1 MNIIHNNQNNI
12 SAYHFLSLHIRE
24 NIDDHYLENSSG
36 RILSNEDIVEKGEKY
51 TIREK
56 CKGGS
61 SLNQSG
67 NSFVITIGSA
77 IIYSIITIIYYN
89 YYITNILVGKYCD
102 MPDFDMP
109 NVNLKISGPFG
120 KKGQIPGF
128 PNSKN
133 VIPVKIDKNGSIS
146 FNKNG
151 SITVNKNNKQSG
163 GEGEGENIPTPPSLE
178 EEVEEV
184 GSFKFLMK
192 EYLKR
197 FICHIKDNCYE
208 TVAIDSFPHKKEK
221 VIKNTQTSLGSIL
234 SFAIF
239 AVFIFMLMAP
249 LFLNSATKI
258 ACGKPK
264 MSSTIFAIIFIFLPI
279 AICKFI
285 PKIILFIECTA
296 KKYGKDINLG
306 EYKIA
311 ISNTLLLIL
320 LIIYMIISKGGLSKM
335 MYGMFPIALLVFIGI
350 KFIPT
355 IPDIIHGLSKW
366 FSNNIT
372 NISPPVGDVNPEE
385 SKRYT
390 FFYTVFEIAIFSLIG
405 WILYTIA
412 FIGQVQEFCP
422 ST

>member
-12 SAYHFLSLHIRE
+12 SAYHFLSLHIKE
-24 NIDDHYLENSSG
+24 NIDDYYLENSSG
-36 RILSNEDIVEKGEKY
+36 KILSSEDIVKKDEKY
-51 TIREK
+51 IIREK
-56 CKGGS
+56 CRGGS

-67 NSFVITIGSA
+67 NSFIITIGSS
-77 IIYSIITIIYYN
+77 IIYAIITIIYYN
-89 YYITNILVGKYCD
+89 YYITNILIGKYCD
-102 MPDFDMP
+102 SSDEIP
-109 NVNLKISGPFG
+109 NAKN
-120 KKGQIPGF
+120 IPGAF
-128 PNSKN
+128 SKN
-133 VIPVKIDKNGSIS
+133 SNNKQKGGIAIGLINN
-146 FNKNG
+146 NKNG
-151 SITVNKNNKQSG
+151 TGTETEIGTEIGTGTGNIKTNNK
-163 GEGEGENIPTPPSLE
+163 
-178 EEVEEV
+178 EEV
-184 GSFKFLMK
+184 GSFKYLMK

-208 TVAIDSFPHKKEK
+208 TFMSDSFPYKKEK
-221 VIKNTQTSLGSIL
+221 LIKNTQTSLGSIL

-264 MSSTIFAIIFIFLPI
+264 ITSLIFSIIFIFLPI

-285 PKIILFIECTA
+285 PKIILLIECTA
-296 KKYGKDINLG
+296 KKYGKEINIG
-306 EYKIA
+306 QYKIA
-311 ISNTLLLIL
+311 VSNTILLIL
-320 LIIYMIISKGGLSKM
+320 LIVYMIISKNGLSKM
-335 MYGMFPIALLVFIGI
+335 MYGMFPIALFVFIGI

-355 IPDIIHGLSKW
+355 IPDIIHGLSKF

-372 NISPPVGDVNPEE
+372 TINPPVGDDKPEE
-385 SKRYT
+385 SRRYT
-390 FFYTVFEIAIFSLIG
+390 FFYTVFEIAIFSIIG

>member
-24 NIDDHYLENSSG
+24 NIEDYYLESSG
-36 RILSNEDIVEKGEKY
+36 RILSNDELVKEGEKY

-61 SLNQSG
+61 SLDQSG
-67 NSFVITIGSA
+67 NSFIITMGSA
-77 IIYSIITIIYYN
+77 IIYGIVTILYYN
-89 YYITNILVGKYCD
+89 YYITNILIGKYCD
-102 MPDFDMP
+102 IP
-109 NVNLKISGPFG
+109 NID
-120 KKGQIPGF
+120 IP
-128 PNSKN
+128 NA
-133 VIPVKIDKNGSIS
+133 
-146 FNKNG
+146 
-151 SITVNKNNKQSG
+151 
-163 GEGEGENIPTPPSLE
+163 ENIPSAFAKRNLAKSGGDANINRNAISASNSANEPEKIGT
-178 EEVEEV
+178 
-184 GSFKFLMK
+184 FKYLMK

-208 TVAIDSFPHKKEK
+208 TFMSDSFPYKKEK
-221 VIKNTQTSLGSIL
+221 LIKNTQTSLGSIL

-264 MSSTIFAIIFIFLPI
+264 MSSLIFSLIFIFLPLV
-279 AICKFI
+279 ICKFI
-285 PKIILFIECTA
+285 PKIILFIENIA
-296 KKYGKDINLG
+296 KKNGKVLNIQN
-306 EYKIA
+306 YKIA

-320 LIIYMIISKGGLSKM
+320 LIVYMIISKKGLSKM
-335 MYGMFPIALLVFIGI
+335 MYGMFPIALLIFIGI

-366 FSNNIT
+366 FSNHIT
-372 NISPPVGDVNPEE
+372 TISPPVSDDKPEE
-385 SKRYT
+385 SRRYT

-412 FIGQVQEFCP
+412 YIGQVKEYC
-422 ST
+422 SDT

>member
-24 NIDDHYLENSSG
+24 NIEDYYLESSG
-36 RILSNEDIVEKGEKY
+36 RILSNDELVKEGEKY
-51 TIREK
+51 MIREK
-56 CKGGS
+56 CRGGS
-61 SLNQSG
+61 SLDQSG
-67 NSFVITIGSA
+67 NSFIITMGSA
-77 IIYSIITIIYYN
+77 IIYGIVTILYYN
-89 YYITNILVGKYCD
+89 YYITNILIGKYCD
-102 MPDFDMP
+102 TPDID
-109 NVNLKISGPFG
+109 S
-120 KKGQIPGF
+120 

-133 VIPVKIDKNGSIS
+133 IPGAFAKRNLANSGA
-146 FNKNG
+146 
-151 SITVNKNNKQSG
+151 VNNIKQSG
-163 GEGEGENIPTPPSLE
+163 GDANGINNSISASNSANEPEKIGT
-178 EEVEEV
+178 
-184 GSFKFLMK
+184 FKYLMK

-208 TVAIDSFPHKKEK
+208 TFMSDSFPYKKEK
-221 VIKNTQTSLGSIL
+221 LIKNTQTSLGSIL

-264 MSSTIFAIIFIFLPI
+264 MTSLIFSLIFIFLPLV
-279 AICKFI
+279 ICKFI
-285 PKIILFIECTA
+285 PKIILFIENIA
-296 KKYGKDINLG
+296 KKNGKVLNIQN
-306 EYKIA
+306 YKIA

-320 LIIYMIISKGGLSKM
+320 LIVYMIISKKGLSKM

-366 FSNNIT
+366 FSNHIT
-372 NISPPVGDVNPEE
+372 TISPPVGDDKPEE
-385 SKRYT
+385 SRRYT
-390 FFYTVFEIAIFSLIG
+390 FFYTVFEIVIFSLIG

-412 FIGQVQEFCP
+412 YIGQVKEYC
-422 ST
+422 SDT

>member
-12 SAYHFLSLHIRE
+12 SVYHFLSLHIKE
-24 NIDDHYLENSSG
+24 NIDDYYLENSFG
-36 RILSNEDIVEKGEKY
+36 RILSKEDIVEKGEKY

-67 NSFVITIGSA
+67 NSFIITIGSS
-77 IIYSIITIIYYN
+77 IIYSIITILYYN
-89 YYITNILVGKYCD
+89 YYITNILIGKYCD
-102 MPDFDMP
+102 IPDVDIP
-109 NVNLKISGPFG
+109 NVNLNISGPFG

-133 VIPVKIDKNGSIS
+133 VIPIKVDKNGSIS
-146 FNKNG
+146 
-151 SITVNKNNKQSG
+151 VNKKAIQSG
-163 GEGEGENIPTPPSLE
+163 GEGENSPTTPLPE
-178 EEVEEV
+178 EE
-184 GSFKFLMK
+184 GTFKFLMK

-208 TVAIDSFPHKKEK
+208 TFMSDSFPHKKEK
-221 VIKNTQTSLGSIL
+221 VIKNTQSSLGSIL

-258 ACGKPK
+258 SCGKPK
-264 MSSTIFAIIFIFLPI
+264 MTSAIFAIIFILLPI

-306 EYKIA
+306 DYKIA
-311 ISNTLLLIL
+311 VSNTLLLIL
-320 LIIYMIISKGGLSKM
+320 LIVYMIISKGGLSKM

-355 IPDIIHGLSKW
+355 IPDIIHGLSKF

-372 NISPPVGDVNPEE
+372 TINPPVGDINPEE

>member
-12 SAYHFLSLHIRE
+12 SVYHFLSLHIKE
-24 NIDDHYLENSSG
+24 NIDDYYLENSLG
-36 RILSNEDIVEKGEKY
+36 RILSKEDIVEKGEKY

-67 NSFVITIGSA
+67 NSFIITIGSS
-77 IIYSIITIIYYN
+77 IIYSIITILYYN
-89 YYITNILVGKYCD
+89 YYITNILIGKYCD
-102 MPDFDMP
+102 IPDVDIP
-109 NVNLKISGPFG
+109 NVNLNISGPFG

-133 VIPVKIDKNGSIS
+133 VIPIKVD
-146 FNKNG
+146 KNG
-151 SITVNKNNKQSG
+151 SITVNKKPIQSG
-163 GEGEGENIPTPPSLE
+163 GEGENSPTTPPPE
-178 EEVEEV
+178 EEE

-208 TVAIDSFPHKKEK
+208 TFMSDSFPHKKEK
-221 VIKNTQTSLGSIL
+221 LIKNTQTSLGAIL

-264 MSSTIFAIIFIFLPI
+264 MSSAIFAIIFIFLPI

-311 ISNTLLLIL
+311 VSNTLLLIL
-320 LIIYMIISKGGLSKM
+320 LIVYMIISKGGLSKM
-335 MYGMFPIALLVFIGI
+335 MYGMFPIALLVLIGI

-372 NISPPVGDVNPEE
+372 TINPPVTDVKPEE
-385 SKRYT
+385 SRRYT

>member
-12 SAYHFLSLHIRE
+12 SVYHFLSLHIKE
-24 NIDDHYLENSSG
+24 NIDDYYLENSSG
-36 RILSNEDIVEKGEKY
+36 RILSKEDIVEKGEKY

-67 NSFVITIGSA
+67 NSFIITIGSS
-77 IIYSIITIIYYN
+77 IIYSIITIMYYN
-89 YYITNILVGKYCD
+89 YYITNILIGKYCD
-102 MPDFDMP
+102 IPDVDIP
-109 NVNLKISGPFG
+109 NVNVKNISGPFG

-128 PNSKN
+128 PNAKN
-133 VIPVKIDKNGSIS
+133 AIPIKVDKNGTIS
-146 FNKNG
+146 
-151 SITVNKNNKQSG
+151 VNKKAIQSG
-163 GEGEGENIPTPPSLE
+163 GEGENSPTPPPPE
-178 EEVEEV
+178 EE
-184 GSFKFLMK
+184 GTFKFLMK

-208 TVAIDSFPHKKEK
+208 TFMSDSFPHKKEK
-221 VIKNTQTSLGSIL
+221 VIKNTQSSLGSIL

-258 ACGKPK
+258 SCGKPK
-264 MSSTIFAIIFIFLPI
+264 MTSSIFAIIFILLPI

-311 ISNTLLLIL
+311 ISNTILLIL
-320 LIIYMIISKGGLSKM
+320 LIVYMIISKGGLSKM

-355 IPDIIHGLSKW
+355 IPDIIHGLSKF

-372 NISPPVGDVNPEE
+372 TINPPVGDVKPEE

>member
-1 MNIIHNNQNNI
+1 M
-12 SAYHFLSLHIRE
+12 
-24 NIDDHYLENSSG
+24 
-36 RILSNEDIVEKGEKY
+36 
-51 TIREK
+51 
-56 CKGGS
+56 
-61 SLNQSG
+61 
-67 NSFVITIGSA
+67 GSA

-89 YYITNILVGKYCD
+89 YYITNILIGKYCD
-102 MPDFDMP
+102 IPDVNVP
-109 NVNLKISGPFG
+109 NVNLKNISGPFG

-128 PNSKN
+128 PNAKN
-133 VIPVKIDKNGSIS
+133 AIPIKVGQNGTISI
-146 FNKNG
+146 NKKAIK
-151 SITVNKNNKQSG
+151 SDQSG
-163 GEGEGENIPTPPSLE
+163 GEGENSPPPPPE
-178 EEVEEV
+178 EE
-184 GSFKFLMK
+184 GTFKFIMK

-208 TVAIDSFPHKKEK
+208 TFMSDSFPHRKEK
-221 VIKNTQTSLGSIL
+221 VIKNTQMSLGSIL

-258 ACGKPK
+258 SCGKPK
-264 MSSTIFAIIFIFLPI
+264 MTSSIFAIIFILLPI

-285 PKIILFIECTA
+285 PKIILLIEDTA

-320 LIIYMIISKGGLSKM
+320 LIVYMIISKGGLSKM
-335 MYGMFPIALLVFIGI
+335 MYAMFPIALLVFIGI

-355 IPDIIHGLSKW
+355 IPDIIHGLSKF

-372 NISPPVGDVNPEE
+372 TINPPVGDVKPEE

>member
-12 SAYHFLSLHIRE
+12 SAYHLLSLHIKE
-24 NIDDHYLENSSG
+24 NIDDYYLTNSFG
-36 RILSNEDIVEKGEKY
+36 RILSNKDIVEKGEKY
-51 TIREK
+51 TIKEK

-67 NSFVITIGSA
+67 NSFVITIGSS

-89 YYITNILVGKYCD
+89 YYITNILLGKYCD
-102 MPDFDMP
+102 IPDIDIP
-109 NVNLKISGPFG
+109 NANIKNISGPFG

-133 VIPVKIDKNGSIS
+133 VIPIKVD
-146 FNKNG
+146 KNG
-151 SITVNKNNKQSG
+151 SITVNKNIKQSG
-163 GEGEGENIPTPPSLE
+163 GEGEILNDPSSPPE
-178 EEVEEV
+178 EEE
-184 GSFKFLMK
+184 GSFKFIMK

-208 TVAIDSFPHKKEK
+208 TFMSDSFPYKKEK
-221 VIKNTQTSLGSIL
+221 LIKNTQTSLGAIL

-258 ACGKPK
+258 SCGKPK
-264 MSSTIFAIIFIFLPI
+264 MSSAIFAIIFIFLPI

-296 KKYGKDINLG
+296 KKYGKDIKLG
-306 EYKIA
+306 DYKIA
-311 ISNTLLLIL
+311 VSNTLLLIL
-320 LIIYMIISKGGLSKM
+320 LIVYMIISKGGLSKM

-372 NISPPVGDVNPEE
+372 TINPPVSDVKPEE
-385 SKRYT
+385 SRRYT

>member
-24 NIDDHYLENSSG
+24 KIEDYYLESSG
-36 RILSNEDIVEKGEKY
+36 RILSNDELVKEGEKY

-56 CKGGS
+56 CRGGS
-61 SLNQSG
+61 SLDQSG
-67 NSFVITIGSA
+67 NSFIITMGSA
-77 IIYSIITIIYYN
+77 IIYGIVTILYYN
-89 YYITNILVGKYCD
+89 YYITNILIGKYCD
-102 MPDFDMP
+102 IPDIDIP
-109 NVNLKISGPFG
+109 NAFAKRNLAK
-120 KKGQIPGF
+120 
-128 PNSKN
+128 
-133 VIPVKIDKNGSIS
+133 
-146 FNKNG
+146 
-151 SITVNKNNKQSG
+151 SG
-163 GEGEGENIPTPPSLE
+163 GGANGNRNAISASNSANEPEKIGT
-178 EEVEEV
+178 
-184 GSFKFLMK
+184 FKYLMK

-208 TVAIDSFPHKKEK
+208 TFMSDSFPYKKEK
-221 VIKNTQTSLGSIL
+221 LIKNTQTSLGSIL

-264 MSSTIFAIIFIFLPI
+264 MTSLIFSLIFIFLPLV
-279 AICKFI
+279 ICKFI
-285 PKIILFIECTA
+285 PKIILFIENIA
-296 KKYGKDINLG
+296 KKYGKVLNIQN
-306 EYKIA
+306 YKIA

-320 LIIYMIISKGGLSKM
+320 LIVYMIISKKGLSKM
-335 MYGMFPIALLVFIGI
+335 MYGMFPIALLIFIGI

-366 FSNNIT
+366 FSNHIT
-372 NISPPVGDVNPEE
+372 TISPPVGDDKPEE
-385 SKRYT
+385 SRRYT

-412 FIGQVQEFCP
+412 YIGQVKEYC
-422 ST
+422 SDT

>member
-12 SAYHFLSLHIRE
+12 SAYHLLSLHIKE
-24 NIDDHYLENSSG
+24 NIDEYYLTNSSG

-51 TIREK
+51 TIKEK
-56 CKGGS
+56 CRGGS

-67 NSFVITIGSA
+67 NSFIITIGSS

-89 YYITNILVGKYCD
+89 YYITNIIIGRYCD
-102 MPDFDMP
+102 APD
-109 NVNLKISGPFG
+109 KI
-120 KKGQIPGF
+120 

-133 VIPVKIDKNGSIS
+133 IPGAFSKN
-146 FNKNG
+146 NKNG
-151 SITVNKNNKQSG
+151 QKGGIAIGLVNDNGKDNRTGTTNNK
-163 GEGEGENIPTPPSLE
+163 E
-178 EEVEEV
+178 EE
-184 GSFKFLMK
+184 GTFKFLMK

-208 TVAIDSFPHKKEK
+208 TFMSDSFPHKKEK

-258 ACGKPK
+258 SCGKPK
-264 MSSTIFAIIFIFLPI
+264 MTSAILALIFIFIPI

-320 LIIYMIISKGGLSKM
+320 LIVYMIISKKGLSKI

-355 IPDIIHGLSKW
+355 IPDIIHGLSKF

-372 NISPPVGDVNPEE
+372 TINPPVTDIKPEE

>member
-12 SAYHFLSLHIRE
+12 SVYHFLSLHIKE
-24 NIDDHYLENSSG
+24 NIDDYYLENSSG
-36 RILSNEDIVEKGEKY
+36 RILSKEDIVEKGEKY

-67 NSFVITIGSA
+67 NSFIITIGSS
-77 IIYSIITIIYYN
+77 IIYSIITIMYYN
-89 YYITNILVGKYCD
+89 YYITNILIGKYCD
-102 MPDFDMP
+102 IPDVDIP
-109 NVNLKISGPFG
+109 NVNVKNISGPFG

-128 PNSKN
+128 PNAKN
-133 VIPVKIDKNGSIS
+133 AIPIKVDKNGSIS
-146 FNKNG
+146 
-151 SITVNKNNKQSG
+151 VNKKAIQSG
-163 GEGEGENIPTPPSLE
+163 GEGENSPTPPPPE
-178 EEVEEV
+178 EE
-184 GSFKFLMK
+184 GTFKFLMK

-208 TVAIDSFPHKKEK
+208 TFMSDSFPHKKEK
-221 VIKNTQTSLGSIL
+221 VIKNTQSSLGSIL

-258 ACGKPK
+258 SCGKPK
-264 MSSTIFAIIFIFLPI
+264 MTSSIFAIIFILLPI

-311 ISNTLLLIL
+311 ISNTILLIL
-320 LIIYMIISKGGLSKM
+320 LIVYMIISKGGLSKM

-355 IPDIIHGLSKW
+355 IPDIIHGLSKF

-372 NISPPVGDVNPEE
+372 TINPPVGDVKPEE

>member
-12 SAYHFLSLHIRE
+12 SVYHFLSLYIKE
-24 NIDDHYLENSSG
+24 NIDDYYLENSSG
-36 RILSNEDIVEKGEKY
+36 RILSNEDIVENGEKY

-67 NSFVITIGSA
+67 NSFIITMGSA
-77 IIYSIITIIYYN
+77 IIYSIITIMYYN
-89 YYITNILVGKYCD
+89 YYITNILIGKYCD
-102 MPDFDMP
+102 IPDVNVP
-109 NVNLKISGPFG
+109 NVNLKNISGPFG

-128 PNSKN
+128 PNAKN
-133 VIPVKIDKNGSIS
+133 AIPIKVGQNGTISI
-146 FNKNG
+146 NKKAIK
-151 SITVNKNNKQSG
+151 SDQSG
-163 GEGEGENIPTPPSLE
+163 GEGENSPPPPPE
-178 EEVEEV
+178 EE
-184 GSFKFLMK
+184 GTFKFIMK

-208 TVAIDSFPHKKEK
+208 TFMSDSFPHRKEK
-221 VIKNTQTSLGSIL
+221 VIKNTQMSLGSIL

-258 ACGKPK
+258 SCGKPK
-264 MSSTIFAIIFIFLPI
+264 MTSSIFAIIFILLPI

-285 PKIILFIECTA
+285 PKIILFIEDTA

-320 LIIYMIISKGGLSKM
+320 LIVYMIISKGGLSKM
-335 MYGMFPIALLVFIGI
+335 MYAMFPIALLVFIGI

-355 IPDIIHGLSKW
+355 IPDIIHGLSKF

-372 NISPPVGDVNPEE
+372 TINPPVGDVKPEE